1 MSNNNNNRKDNR
13 PHHNSDKH
21 QSASRPQKN
30 NNGTSSQQFQSRAE
44 TIAVKKAKENHF
56 INYGE
61 KDRDFVITYNN
72 SVEFKEILQRN
83 CAMYRLA
90 MDEVNELALY
100 RPKRWLQNKNATAA
114 EEALSLKFNHQANV
128 IRRLPPKPPTIEE
141 LRTTRSEESQKEE
154 ETFATDS
161 LDGAGLPGGGG
172 KMPASQ

>member
-1 MSNNNNNRKDNR
+1 MSNNNNRKDNR

-30 NNGTSSQQFQSRAE
+30 NNGTSQQFQSRAE

-90 MDEVNELALY
+90 MDEVTNLPSTDRNDGCKIKMQL
-100 RPKRWLQNKNATAA
+100 L
-114 EEALSLKFNHQANV
+114 LKKHC
-128 IRRLPPKPPTIEE
+128 P
-141 LRTTRSEESQKEE
+141 
-154 ETFATDS
+154 
-161 LDGAGLPGGGG
+161 
-172 KMPASQ
+172 